1 MPPRAPLYI
10 YIYKWTMW
18 SKAFA
23 GEIFWGLVMIL
34 FTTPCID
41 HFFQDYTETQK
52 LLFSNSAIGKLWI
65 VLTGLDAVFGSC
77 RVLFW
82 LVWKCVEQ
90 TWCVLC
96 SSFPNIQRESDQSSP
111 TYSAVFS
118 PSILHSLNCLWPSIY
133 ELLQLRLDFK
143 QLMAT
148 HLVYL
153 LGGPSHSFLNLVNYS
168 GTGVWGRALN
178 PSTFLCISYVVLSL
192 K

>member
-1 MPPRAPLYI
+1 
-10 YIYKWTMW
+10 MW

-41 HFFQDYTETQK
+41 HSFQDCTETQK
-52 LLFSNSAIGKLWI
+52 WLFFSSSAIGKLWFG
-65 VLTGLDAVFGSC
+65 LTGLDAVFGSC
-77 RVLFW
+77 CMLFW
-82 LVWKCVEQ
+82 LVWDCVEQ
-90 TWCVLC
+90 TCCVVC

-111 TYSAVFS
+111 TYCAVFS

-133 ELLQLRLDFK
+133 ELLRLWLDFE

-148 HLVYL
+148 HLVYH
-153 LGGPSHSFLNLVNYS
+153 LGGPSHSFFSLLNYS

-178 PSTFLCISYVVLSL
+178 PSTFLCISYVVLSP